1 MNENE
6 IEVLV
11 VYDSK
16 HGSTEKLA
24 EIVCLGVES
33 VPGVYARLRKVL
45 DVNKDKES
53 TQDVDNSTLI
63 VEKKD
68 LVECNGLIM
77 GSPTR
82 FGNMSASMKFFID
95 QTLDTW
101 ISGHLINKPAGV
113 FTSTGSLHGGQETT
127 LISMMFPLIHHG
139 MIMVGIPYSESDL
152 NTTSS
157 GGTPY
162 GASHVA
168 GSNGSNK
175 ISVEESKLAK
185 ALGKRI
191 AIIAKKI
198 T

>member
-1 MNENE
+1 
-6 IEVLV
+6 
-11 VYDSK
+11 
-16 HGSTEKLA
+16 
-24 EIVCLGVES
+24 
-33 VPGVYARLRKVL
+33 
-45 DVNKDKES
+45 
-53 TQDVDNSTLI
+53 
-63 VEKKD
+63 
-68 LVECNGLIM
+68 
-77 GSPTR
+77 
-82 FGNMSASMKFFID
+82 
-95 QTLDTW
+95 
-101 ISGHLINKPAGV
+101 
-113 FTSTGSLHGGQETT
+113 
-127 LISMMFPLIHHG
+127 MMFPLIHHG

>member
-1 MNENE
+1 MNEDE

-16 HGSTEKLA
+16 NGSTEKLA
-24 EIVCLGVES
+24 ECICIGVES
-33 VPGVYARLRKVL
+33 VPGVFARLRRVL
-45 DVNKDKES
+45 NISKDENS
-53 TQDVDNSTLI
+53 IQDTDNSILI

-68 LVECNGLIM
+68 LVECKGIII

-139 MIMVGIPYSESDL
+139 MVIVGIPYSENEL
-152 NTTSS
+152 NTTST

-168 GSNGSNK
+168 GPNGSNV
-175 ISVEESKLAK
+175 ISNEESKLAK

-191 AIIAKKI
+191 AVIAKKFK
-198 T
+198 